1 MINIDL
7 VPNFEKDD
15 LELIKKI
22 AFGYQDLLSKKRV
35 IKILENYFPNKEI
48 LFFNSARG
56 ALTFL
61 LTNLKKFSERRSVI
75 TQAFSCLVIPNAIK
89 FANLQPVF
97 VDIDKSFNLNLDDLK
112 NKINSDTLALIIQN
126 TFGIPAKIEEILEIA
141 RKKNVFVI
149 ENLTHSLGAKYK
161 DNYLGNFGDFALL
174 SFNRNKVVSSVIGG
188 ALIINNPIFKDELL
202 KEYQK
207 IEEMGKLEIKRLI
220 FGALILIYGKKYYR
234 YEITKRILKF
244 LRELGL
250 TPEMIKKEEKM
261 GLRPKNYL
269 LKFPF
274 ELFVLLENQLKKLEK
289 FNEQRIKIASIY
301 LQANLK
307 NFEIN
312 EPSEPI
318 FLRFPV
324 FSEKRDQIL
333 DYFQKKKVY
342 LGDWYTSVLAPASNN
357 LEIFGYQKGLC
368 PYAEELTKTVFNLPT
383 LIKVEE
389 AHLILEDLKKFLD

>member
-75 TQAFSCLVIPNAIK
+75 TQAFSCLVVPNAIK

-112 NKINSDTLALIIQN
+112 NKLNSDTLALIIQN

-174 SFNRNKVVSSVIGG
+174 SFNRNKVVSSIIGG

-220 FGALILIYGKKYYR
+220 FGTLILIYGKKYYR
-234 YEITKRILKF
+234 YEITKRMLKF

-324 FSEKRDQIL
+324 FSEKRNQIL
-333 DYFQKKKVY
+333 DYFQKKKIY

-368 PYAEELTKTVFNLPT
+368 PYAEELTKIVFNLPT

>member
-75 TQAFSCLVIPNAIK
+75 TQAFSCLVVPNAIK

-174 SFNRNKVVSSVIGG
+174 SFNRNKVVSSIIGG

>member
-75 TQAFSCLVIPNAIK
+75 TQAFSCLVVPNAIK